1 MNVLKAIFPINYFMS
16 IWTPSK
22 IWFNRHD
29 LKWWQMLLVILFLN
43 GLMTVPVTLNY
54 ANMTE
59 FPVTDYYP
67 NAMALVDDQVVAEIQ
82 QVTFENGEMLIDQP
96 VVSERAEGT
105 VAFGLSDY
113 QLETLAA
120 SGKTALIFQENQFVL
135 MEAGAP
141 TATVLYTKDFDLTG
155 LDQARIQES
164 LSQQWLDQNRV
175 LVVLIF
181 SSVISLIFLAM
192 NLFLVGIAAL
202 MFYMT
207 KGSPVTSIE
216 TYKESINLILNALS
230 LPTFLAMAYGLY
242 NFDVS
247 LIASLQ
253 TIGLVTMLLLVMWK
267 TRFRDQAL
275 DEFQLLEA

>member
-1 MNVLKAIFPINYFMS
+1 MNVLKAIFPINYFKS

-82 QVTFENGEMLIDQP
+82 QVTFENGEMLIGQP
-96 VVSERAEGT
+96 VVSESAEGT
-105 VAFGLSDY
+105 VAFGLADD

-120 SGKTALIFQENQFVL
+120 SGKTALIFQKNQFVL
-135 MEAGAP
+135 MEAGAS

-155 LDQARIQES
+155 LDQAGIQES

-247 LIASLQ
+247 LMASLQ

-267 TRFRDQAL
+267 TRFRDQTL
-275 DEFQLLEA
+275 DEYQLLEA

>member
-1 MNVLKAIFPINYFMS
+1 MNVLKAIFPINYFKS
-16 IWTPSK
+16 IWTPSN

-29 LKWWQMLLVILFLN
+29 LKWWQMILVILFLN
-43 GLMTVPVTLNY
+43 GLMTIPVTLNY

-67 NAMALVDDQVVAEIQ
+67 NAMALVDDQVVTEIQ
-82 QVTFENGEMLIDQP
+82 QVTFVNGEMLIDQP
-96 VVSERAEGT
+96 VVSESAEGT
-105 VAFGLSDY
+105 VAFGLADD

-141 TATVLYTKDFDLTG
+141 TATVLYTKDFDLKG
-155 LDQARIQES
+155 LDQAGIQES

-192 NLFLVGIAAL
+192 NLFLVAIAAL

-216 TYKESINLILNALS
+216 SYRESINLILNALS
-230 LPTFLAMAYGLY
+230 LPTVLAMAYGLY

-247 LIASLQ
+247 LMASLQ

-267 TRFRDQAL
+267 TRFRDQTL
-275 DEFQLLEA
+275 DEFKMLEA

>member
-1 MNVLKAIFPINYFMS
+1 MNVLKAIFPINYFKS
-16 IWTPSK
+16 IWTPNS

-29 LKWWQMLLVILFLN
+29 LKWWQMILVILFLN
-43 GLMTVPVTLNY
+43 GLMTIPVTLNY

-67 NAMALVDDQVVAEIQ
+67 NAMALVDNQLVEDMQ
-82 QVTFENGEMLIDQP
+82 QVTFSEGEMLIDQQLIA
-96 VVSERAEGT
+96 ETAEGT
-105 VAFGLSDY
+105 TAFGLADD
-113 QLETLAA
+113 QVNALTA
-120 SGKTALIFQENQFVL
+120 SGKTAIIFQENQFIL

-155 LDQARIQES
+155 LDKDGIQAS

-216 TYKESINLILNALS
+216 SYKESVNLILNALS
-230 LPTFLAMAYGLY
+230 LPTLLAMAYGLY

-247 LIASLQ
+247 LMASLQ

-267 TRFRDQAL
+267 TRFRDQTL
-275 DEFQLLEA
+275 DEFKLLEA

>member
-1 MNVLKAIFPINYFMS
+1 
-16 IWTPSK
+16 
-22 IWFNRHD
+22 
-29 LKWWQMLLVILFLN
+29 
-43 GLMTVPVTLNY
+43 
-54 ANMTE
+54 MTE

-67 NAMALVDDQVVAEIQ
+67 NAMALVDNQLVEDMQ
-82 QVTFENGEMLIDQP
+82 QVTFSEGEMLIDQQLIA
-96 VVSERAEGT
+96 ETAEGT
-105 VAFGLSDY
+105 TAFGLADD
-113 QLETLAA
+113 QVNALTA
-120 SGKTALIFQENQFVL
+120 SGKTAIIFQENQFIL

-155 LDQARIQES
+155 LDKDGIQAS

-216 TYKESINLILNALS
+216 SYKESVNLILNALS
-230 LPTFLAMAYGLY
+230 LPTLLAMAYGLY

-247 LIASLQ
+247 LMASLQ

-267 TRFRDQAL
+267 TRFRDQTL
-275 DEFQLLEA
+275 DEFKLLEV

>member
-1 MNVLKAIFPINYFMS
+1 MNVLKAIFPINYFKS

-67 NAMALVDDQVVAEIQ
+67 NAMAIVDDQVVAEIQ
-82 QVTFENGEMLIDQP
+82 QVTFENGEMLIDQT
-96 VVSERAEGT
+96 VVSESVEGT
-105 VAFGLSDY
+105 VAFGLADD
-113 QLETLAA
+113 QVNALAA
-120 SGKTALIFQENQFVL
+120 NGKTALIFQENQFVL

-141 TATVLYTKDFDLTG
+141 MATVLYTKNFDLTG
-155 LDQARIQES
+155 LDQAGIQES

-202 MFYMT
+202 IFYMT

-267 TRFRDQAL
+267 TRFRDQTL

>member
-1 MNVLKAIFPINYFMS
+1 MNVLKAIFPINYFKS
-16 IWTPSK
+16 IWTPSN

-29 LKWWQMLLVILFLN
+29 LKWWQMMLVILFLN
-43 GLMTVPVTLNY
+43 GLMTIPVTLNY

-96 VVSERAEGT
+96 AVLESAEGT
-105 VAFGLSDY
+105 TAFGLADD
-113 QLETLAA
+113 QVNALAA
-120 SGKTALIFQENQFVL
+120 SGKTAIIFQENQFIL

-155 LDQARIQES
+155 LDKAGIQGS

-192 NLFLVGIAAL
+192 NVFLVGIAAL

-230 LPTFLAMAYGLY
+230 LPTVLAMAYGLY

-247 LIASLQ
+247 LMASLQ

-267 TRFRDQAL
+267 TRFRDQTL
-275 DEFQLLEA
+275 DEYQLLEA

>member
-1 MNVLKAIFPINYFMS
+1 MVANVAGHPL
-16 IWTPSK
+16 
-22 IWFNRHD
+22 
-29 LKWWQMLLVILFLN
+29 LN

-82 QVTFENGEMLIDQP
+82 QVTFENGEMLIRQP
-96 VVSERAEGT
+96 VVSESAEGT
-105 VAFGLSDY
+105 VAFGLADD
-113 QLETLAA
+113 QLEALAA

-155 LDQARIQES
+155 LDQAGIQES

-181 SSVISLIFLAM
+181 SS
-192 NLFLVGIAAL
+192 
-202 MFYMT
+202 
-207 KGSPVTSIE
+207 GS
-216 TYKESINLILNALS
+216 A
-230 LPTFLAMAYGLY
+230 
-242 NFDVS
+242 
-247 LIASLQ
+247 
-253 TIGLVTMLLLVMWK
+253 
-267 TRFRDQAL
+267 
-275 DEFQLLEA
+275 

>member
-1 MNVLKAIFPINYFMS
+1 MNVLKAIFPINYFKS

-82 QVTFENGEMLIDQP
+82 QVTFENGEMLIGQQ
-96 VVSERAEGT
+96 VVSESAEGT
-105 VAFGLSDY
+105 VAFGLADD

-120 SGKTALIFQENQFVL
+120 MQNGTHFPRESIRLNGSW
-135 MEAGAP
+135 GANGNGP
-141 TATVLYTKDFDLTG
+141 YTKDFDLTG
-155 LDQARIQES
+155 LDQAGVQES

-230 LPTFLAMAYGLY
+230 LPTLLAMAYGLY

-247 LIASLQ
+247 LMASLQ

-267 TRFRDQAL
+267 TRFRDQTL
-275 DEFQLLEA
+275 DKYQLLEA

>member
-1 MNVLKAIFPINYFMS
+1 
-16 IWTPSK
+16 
-22 IWFNRHD
+22 
-29 LKWWQMLLVILFLN
+29 MLLVILFLN

-82 QVTFENGEMLIDQP
+82 QVTFENGEMLIGQP
-96 VVSERAEGT
+96 VVSESAEGT
-105 VAFGLSDY
+105 VVFWLADD

-120 SGKTALIFQENQFVL
+120 SGKTALILQENQFVL
-135 MEAGAP
+135 MEAWAP

-155 LDQARIQES
+155 LDQAGIQES

-267 TRFRDQAL
+267 TRFRDQTL

>member
-1 MNVLKAIFPINYFMS
+1 MLKAIFPINYFKS

-43 GLMTVPVTLNY
+43 GLMTIPVTLNY

-67 NAMALVDDQVVAEIQ
+67 KAMALIDDQVVADLGR
-82 QVTFENGEMLIDQP
+82 VSFENGEMVFNEP
-96 VVSERAEGT
+96 PFTSESADGT
-105 VAFGLSDY
+105 VAFGLADD
-113 QLETLAA
+113 QVATLTA
-120 SGKTALIFQENQFVL
+120 SGKTALIFQENQFIL
-135 MEAGAP
+135 AEEGAP

-155 LDQARIQES
+155 QDKAGIQES

-175 LVVLIF
+175 LVILIF

-216 TYKESINLILNALS
+216 SYKESINLILNALS
-230 LPTFLAMAYGLY
+230 LPTFIAMVYGLY

-247 LIASLQ
+247 LMASLQ

-267 TRFRDQAL
+267 TRFRDQNVN
-275 DEFQLLEA
+275 EYQMLEA